1 MITEHKCEKISQYN
15 EKHNDSHPIRVY
27 YDDKYCNE
35 WVAADDGFRSS
46 LSDIKHC
53 PWCGQKLKRW
63 EKEEYM
69 RVVKL
74 INERVKKEDGN
85 T

>member
-35 WVAADDGFRSS
+35 W
-46 LSDIKHC
+46 
-53 PWCGQKLKRW
+53 
-63 EKEEYM
+63 
-69 RVVKL
+69 
-74 INERVKKEDGN
+74 
-85 T
+85 